1 MGIVSEIERD
11 QLTSKEKKN
20 TVFGVIP
27 ILIRIVH
34 SMIIFFGSEGDE
46 DVA

>member
-20 TVFGVIP
+20 AVFGVIP

-34 SMIIFFGSEGDE
+34 SLIMFYGSESDE
-46 DVA
+46 ATV